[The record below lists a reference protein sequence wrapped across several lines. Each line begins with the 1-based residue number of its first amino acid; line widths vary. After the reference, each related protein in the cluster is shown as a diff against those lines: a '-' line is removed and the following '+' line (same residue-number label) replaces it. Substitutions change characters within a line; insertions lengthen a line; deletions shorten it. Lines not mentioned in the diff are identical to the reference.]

1 MSRPSCPD
9 CMSVAISLCSC
20 APQLKRT
27 YSSLYSPKGVPSC
40 SSSSS
45 GSGRL
50 AVAAIERRPERSP
63 ELEIG
68 QGPSPDE
75 SPELAPEIEPELAE
89 EIAPS
94 GWHVEPVGHGTQL
107 KPKGSA

>member
-1 MSRPSCPD
+1 M
-9 CMSVAISLCSC
+9 AISLCSC

-27 YSSLYSPKGVPSC
+27 YSSLYSPMGVPSC

-50 AVAAIERRPERSP
+50 AAPASERRPELSA

-68 QGPSPDE
+68 
-75 SPELAPEIEPELAE
+75 SPELALELEPELDE

-94 GWHVEPVGHGTQL
+94 GWQVEPVGQGTQL

>member
-1 MSRPSCPD
+1 MGLRRPSCPD

-27 YSSLYSPKGVPSC
+27 YSSLYSPMGVPSC

-50 AVAAIERRPERSP
+50 AAPASERRPELSA

-68 QGPSPDE
+68 SA
-75 SPELAPEIEPELAE
+75 ELALELEPELDE

-94 GWHVEPVGHGTQL
+94 GWHVEPVGQGTQL

>member
-1 MSRPSCPD
+1 
-9 CMSVAISLCSC
+9 MSVAISLCSC

-27 YSSLYSPKGVPSC
+27 YSSLYSPMGVPSC

-50 AVAAIERRPERSP
+50 AAPASERRPELSA

-68 QGPSPDE
+68 
-75 SPELAPEIEPELAE
+75 SPELALELAPELDE

-94 GWHVEPVGHGTQL
+94 GWHVEPVGQGTQL

>member
-1 MSRPSCPD
+1 
-9 CMSVAISLCSC
+9 MSVAISLCSC

-27 YSSLYSPKGVPSC
+27 YSSLYSPMGVPSC

-50 AVAAIERRPERSP
+50 AAPASERRPELSA

-68 QGPSPDE
+68 SA
-75 SPELAPEIEPELAE
+75 ELALELEPELDE

-94 GWHVEPVGHGTQL
+94 GWHVEPVGQGTQL
-107 KPKGSA
+107 KPKGRA

>member
-1 MSRPSCPD
+1 MRRPSCPD

-27 YSSLYSPKGVPSC
+27 YSSLYSPMGVPSC

-50 AVAAIERRPERSP
+50 AAPASERRVGELSA

-68 QGPSPDE
+68 
-75 SPELAPEIEPELAE
+75 SPELALELAPELDE

-94 GWHVEPVGHGTQL
+94 GWHVEPVGQGTQL